1 MLGVSNLDIILD
13 EIRLLPVQEL
23 VDIKVFG
30 QTIAFLTQRSASDRH
45 EKDSR
50 KALMREGREKGAG
63 ESLSASRRKSAA
75 APSDRFLNIMTK
87 AAIS

>member
-1 MLGVSNLDIILD
+1 MLGASNLHIILD

-50 KALMREGREKGAG
+50 KALIREGREKGARVLHSPQEG
-63 ESLSASRRKSAA
+63 NRSRLPQIGS
-75 APSDRFLNIMTK
+75 
-87 AAIS
+87 